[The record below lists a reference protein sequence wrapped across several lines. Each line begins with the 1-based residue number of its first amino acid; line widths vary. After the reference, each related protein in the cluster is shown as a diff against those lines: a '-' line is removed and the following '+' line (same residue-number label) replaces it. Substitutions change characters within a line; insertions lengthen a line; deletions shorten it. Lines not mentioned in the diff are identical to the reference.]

1 MELDSDGVVAVSQTE
16 VGFEVLWLFQ
26 VGRHSKFRLPE
37 FMPVP
42 VRTDSLSDRSWAR
55 SGSGGPGWA
64 GTCLYD
70 CSLSRHC
77 VPLTGL
83 ATVTESQTWT
93 RTRSPLDSATVTV
106 TVTVTARV

>member
-1 MELDSDGVVAVSQTE
+1 MELDSDGVAAASQTQ
-16 VGFEVLWLFQ
+16 VGFEVLWLF
-26 VGRHSKFRLPE
+26 GRHSKFRLLE
-37 FMPVP
+37 FMIVP
-42 VRTDSLSDRSWAR
+42 VRTDRSW
-55 SGSGGPGWA
+55 GPGPGA
-64 GTCLYD
+64 RVGPGQDLRLLKFYD